1 MEVFITPEKECTGV
15 TLKDLEVNLNRF
27 SLAKDGAIQ
36 ARIGLQH
43 QWNKTHQIRLSSW
56 ICNETRKTSHL
67 VNTREIAPDTEN
79 ERTED

>member
-1 MEVFITPEKECTGV
+1 MVPKYEFKKKEEQRVSEKRLIPGPEHKIYKITMEVFITPEKECTGV

-43 QWNKTHQIRLSSW
+43 Q
-56 ICNETRKTSHL
+56 
-67 VNTREIAPDTEN
+67 
-79 ERTED
+79 